1 MCGSTGVA
9 PCSTWHIC
17 MAAWQHGRYLEDHTG
32 FADLG
37 PEDFEERRKFFESP
51 DFDWYKQR
59 PGARLSAACIEN
71 NLSSRWFRVSIQAY
85 PNCSILYHSEML

>member
-1 MCGSTGVA
+1 MRVNRGSTMQYAGTFTFA
-9 PCSTWHIC
+9 L
-17 MAAWQHGRYLEDHTG
+17 QHGRYLEDHTG

-59 PGARLSAACIEN
+59 LGARVSAACVEN
-71 NLSSRWFRVSIQAY
+71 I
-85 PNCSILYHSEML
+85 

>member
-1 MCGSTGVA
+1 MRVNRVSTMQDIWTV
-9 PCSTWHIC
+9 
-17 MAAWQHGRYLEDHTG
+17 AWQHGRYLEDHTG

-59 PGARLSAACIEN
+59 PGARLSAACIEHN
-71 NLSSRWFRVSIQAY
+71 FSSRWFRVSIQTY
-85 PNCSILYHSEML
+85 PNLLHSLSL

>member
-1 MCGSTGVA
+1 MRVNRGNMGSTMQYAG
-9 PCSTWHIC
+9 TF
-17 MAAWQHGRYLEDHTG
+17 AWQHGRYLEDHTG

-59 PGARLSAACIEN
+59 PGARE
-71 NLSSRWFRVSIQAY
+71 SRM
-85 PNCSILYHSEML
+85 C